1 MQIEGTDDETTL
13 TVYDTPKEVKEY
25 RYKYPS
31 LSDYRYVVCSKGR
44 VIVEAPDGTQITI
57 FDRSSEYHEYAA
69 QKKLRRRPIAIR
81 QLIIFLVFMALLIW
95 GLDKSGFA
103 RSGYAN
109 SPMYDLSDFACE
121 LDRQWMYHAVAQSIL
136 AKGVL

>member
-1 MQIEGTDDETTL
+1 M

-31 LSDYRYVVCSKGR
+31 LSDYRYVVCSKGQ

-57 FDRSSEYHEYAA
+57 FDRFSEYAA

-95 GLDKSGFA
+95 GLDKSIEPA
-103 RSGYAN
+103 
-109 SPMYDLSDFACE
+109 PLSTPQDFA
-121 LDRQWMYHAVAQSIL
+121 LPHR
-136 AKGVL
+136 KK

>member
-1 MQIEGTDDETTL
+1 M

-57 FDRSSEYHEYAA
+57 FDRSSEYNEYAA
-69 QKKLRRRPIAIR
+69 QK
-81 QLIIFLVFMALLIW
+81 
-95 GLDKSGFA
+95 
-103 RSGYAN
+103 N
-109 SPMYDLSDFACE
+109 SE
-121 LDRQWMYHAVAQSIL
+121 
-136 AKGVL
+136 GVPLQFGS